1 MVEVAREA
9 ERQMRVRRVDIPGSF
24 QRCLDGTAVARAF
37 PAQVDLSGGATSS
50 LTPLL
55 STGGGQ
61 PTGLS
66 PQTWGQ
72 LPNVTKGGFLSQE
85 HKSVYK
91 IEKISSVCFLFIY
104 IYSICFKKKLYKH

>member
-1 MVEVAREA
+1 MEEVAREA
-9 ERQMRVRRVDIPGSF
+9 EGETPDIDRVRGLTSGSF
-24 QRCLDGTAVARAF
+24 QRCVDGTAVTWAL
-37 PAQVDLSGGATSS
+37 PAQVDLSGGAASS
-50 LTPLL
+50 LTPLPCA
-55 STGGGQ
+55 GGGQ

-91 IEKISSVCFLFIY
+91 IEKN
-104 IYSICFKKKLYKH
+104 K